1 MKIIGKV
8 MQGCIRAYQLFLAP
22 IFGTGCRFQPSCSSY
37 AMDAIECHGPL
48 KGAWLGFWRILVNH
62 ILLEDGLLQHLF
74 LRHLVVFD
82 HHGNV

>member
-48 KGAWLGFWRILVNH
+48 KGAWLGFWRILRCNPW
-62 ILLEDGLLQHLF
+62 GGSG
-74 LRHLVVFD
+74 FD
-82 HHGNV
+82 PVPPNAQAR